1 MRPKYS
7 LAVLERPWANV
18 LTRYCALVAR
28 HPRIFIIVPVILT
41 AILSTGVLFKFK
53 VVRGVHYLYSPL
65 DARWKVEEGVF
76 NTHWASS
83 DNLFYPG
90 KDVLRRKGIYII
102 LTAKDGGSVLRRDHA
117 SEFLAVLDW
126 IESVNVTGPDGET
139 YSYKNICFKFHNK
152 CFDNTHVRIAAD
164 QFIRTK
170 SHQRVNIT
178 WPIYKNEMS
187 EEKIDL
193 SQGLGNVTTRRD
205 GSIIEAT
212 SWMVLYQLK
221 QDSDELARLSSNF
234 EKTIDFLSRSGQ
246 VPGSLLNTFT
256 FHSDTFDE
264 ELADSNIRLIPR
276 FSVTFG
282 ILIFFSVVCTF
293 NLHWVWEEKKRQ
305 LVVDWVLS
313 KPLMGIVGVM
323 TTMMAI
329 VSAMG
334 LLLLFDVTFVDMCTV
349 MPFLSLTIGIDD
361 TFLILAAWHDSLRH
375 LPVQERI
382 IRSMRH
388 AAVSISITSL
398 TDTVAFLIGAITPL
412 PAVRFFCFYSAAAIV
427 FIFLYSISIFV
438 AILALQGTREENCQ
452 NSVTGVKAI
461 TDSSAVNITTFE
473 RHFNTGSR
481 VDQPNV
487 KPDLIDC
494 IPSDTRLWYQRFFE
508 DVYSPFIW
516 KPEIRLMSLL
526 LFGLYILGSVYGIQR
541 LVVGFD
547 LVNIIQEDSPAHK
560 FFEVKS
566 ASYAETMARAEI
578 AVLNPPNLAN
588 ETVRTSFM
596 NVLTEFEQT
605 ACSEGPTSTEFWLY
619 GFREYLNQLGFS
631 EMMEAV
637 LNDDESFTS
646 ALDTFLLSSDRFSF
660 DVRRHPN
667 GTLSAFRF
675 STALNTVQT
684 DYRIVDC
691 CRQFRDIAG
700 RHPEYNL
707 TTYTPFW
714 NLADQFEIMW
724 PQTMQDIYIS
734 IGVMIPI
741 SLLFIEQPLCAI
753 TIGLNIASVA
763 FGVLG
768 FMALWSVNLDAT
780 SMITIAMSVGFSVDF
795 AAHVTYAYIM
805 EARSDKEN
813 MTACERLGVTLGIVG
828 WPVTQASTSVLLG
841 ISTLAT
847 VEAYVVQT
855 CFKTVT
861 LVVLFGSIHALLFL
875 PLFLSSCH
883 LLFER
888 IFKQGRFRVA
898 DGTKTMTRL

>member
-1 MRPKYS
+1 PKYS
-7 LAVLERPWANV
+7 LAVLERPWANI
-18 LTRYCALVAR
+18 LSRYCALVVR
-28 HPRIFIIVPVILT
+28 HPRIFIIIPVILT
-41 AILSTGVLFKFK
+41 AVLSTGVLFKFK

-65 DARWKVEEGVF
+65 DSRWKAEEAVF

-83 DNLFYPG
+83 DDLFYPG
-90 KDVLRRKGIYII
+90 KDVLRRKGIYMI

-126 IESVNVTGPDGET
+126 IESVNVTMPEGDT
-139 YSYKNICFKFHNK
+139 YSYKDICFKFHNK

-164 QFIRTK
+164 QVIRANSIHRSK
-170 SHQRVNIT
+170 IT
-178 WPIYKNEMS
+178 WPTFKSDMS
-187 EEKIDL
+187 DEKIDL
-193 SQGLGNVTTRRD
+193 SQGLGNVTTTRD
-205 GSIIEAT
+205 GHIVHAT

-221 QDSDELARLSSNF
+221 QDTEETVKLSSNF
-234 EKTIDFLSRSGQ
+234 EKSIDFLSRNIQ

-282 ILIFFSVVCTF
+282 ILIFFSVLCTF
-293 NLHWVWEEKKRQ
+293 NLHWVWEEKHRR
-305 LVVDWVLS
+305 LVIDWVLS
-313 KPLMGIVGVM
+313 KPLMGVVGVM

-361 TFLILAAWHDSLRH
+361 TFLILAAWHDSPRC
-375 LPVQERI
+375 LPVHERI

-412 PAVRFFCFYSAAAIV
+412 PAVRYFCFYSAAAIV

-438 AILALQGTREENCQ
+438 AILTLQGRREENCQ
-452 NSVTGVKAI
+452 NSVTGALVI
-461 TDSSAVNITTFE
+461 TDCRTENLTTFE
-473 RHFNTGSR
+473 RHFTTGSR
-481 VDQPNV
+481 VELQQSKSSQLDAI
-487 KPDLIDC
+487 LT
-494 IPSDTRLWYQRFFE
+494 DTRLWYQRFFE
-508 DVYSPFIW
+508 DVYAPFIW
-516 KPEIRLMSLL
+516 KPEVRLMSLL
-526 LFGLYILGSVYGIQR
+526 LFALYITGSIYGIQR

-547 LVNIIQEDSPAHK
+547 LVNIIQEDKPAHK
-560 FFEVKS
+560 FFEIKS
-566 ASYAETMARAEI
+566 ASFAETMARAEI
-578 AVLNPPNLAN
+578 AVLDPPNLAN
-588 ETVRTSFM
+588 STRRGYFM
-596 NVLTEFEQT
+596 SVLREFEQT
-605 ACSEGPTSTEFWLY
+605 SCSEGPASTEFWLY
-619 GFREYLNQLGFS
+619 GFREYLTQLGFNG
-631 EMMEAV
+631 MVEAV
-637 LNDDESFTS
+637 LDDEESFNN

-660 DVRRHPN
+660 DVLRYAN
-667 GTLSAFRF
+667 GTMRAFRF
-675 STALNTVQT
+675 STALSTVQT

-691 CRQFRDIAG
+691 CRQFREIAD
-700 RHPEYNL
+700 RHPEFNL

-724 PQTMQDIYIS
+724 PQTLQDIYIS

-741 SLLFIEQPLCAI
+741 SLLFIEQPLCAV

-768 FMALWSVNLDAT
+768 FMAIWSVNLDAT

-805 EARSDKEN
+805 EAKNDNEILSP
-813 MTACERLGVTLGIVG
+813 CERLGVTLGIVG

-855 CFKTVT
+855 CFKTVM
-861 LVVLFGSIHALLFL
+861 LVVFFGSIHALLFL

-883 LLFER
+883 MLFER
-888 IFKQGRFRVA
+888 MFKQGQFKVA
-898 DGTKTMTRL
+898 DSTKTMTKL

>member
-18 LTRYCALVAR
+18 LSRYCALVAR

-41 AILSTGVLFKFK
+41 ALLSTGVLFKFK

-65 DARWKVEEGVF
+65 DARWKAEEGVF

-83 DNLFYPG
+83 DDLFYPG
-90 KDVLRRKGIYII
+90 KDVLRRKGIYVI
-102 LTAKDGGSVLRRDHA
+102 LKAKDGGSILRRDHA

-126 IESVNVTGPDGET
+126 IES
-139 YSYKNICFKFHNK
+139 
-152 CFDNTHVRIAAD
+152 
-164 QFIRTK
+164 
-170 SHQRVNIT
+170 HQRVNIT
-178 WPIYKNEMS
+178 WPIYKSEMS

-193 SQGLGNVTTRRD
+193 CQGLGNVTTRRD
-205 GSIIEAT
+205 GTIIDAT

-221 QDSDELARLSSNF
+221 QESEDLARLSSNF
-234 EKTIDFLSRSGQ
+234 EKTIDFLSRNGQ

-276 FSVTFG
+276 FSVTFA
-282 ILIFFSVVCTF
+282 ILIFFSVICTF

-313 KPLMGIVGVM
+313 KPLMGIVGV
-323 TTMMAI
+323 
-329 VSAMG
+329 
-334 LLLLFDVTFVDMCTV
+334 
-349 MPFLSLTIGIDD
+349 
-361 TFLILAAWHDSLRH
+361 
-375 LPVQERI
+375 
-382 IRSMRH
+382 
-388 AAVSISITSL
+388 
-398 TDTVAFLIGAITPL
+398 
-412 PAVRFFCFYSAAAIV
+412 VRYFCFYSAAAIV

-452 NSVTGVKAI
+452 NSVT
-461 TDSSAVNITTFE
+461 VNLTTFE
-473 RHFNTGSR
+473 RYFNTGSR
-481 VDQPNV
+481 VDPPYV
-487 KPDLIDC
+487 KPDLIDS
-494 IPSDTRLWYQRFFE
+494 IPNDTRLWYQRFFE

-560 FFEVKS
+560 FFEVKT

-588 ETVRTSFM
+588 ETERKSFM
-596 NVLTEFEQT
+596 NALTEFEQT

-637 LNDDESFTS
+637 LNDEESFTS

-660 DVRRHPN
+660 DVRRYPN

-691 CRQFRDIAG
+691 CRQFRNIAD

-813 MTACERLGVTLGIVG
+813 MSPRERLGVTLGIVG

-883 LLFER
+883 VLFER
-888 IFKQGRFRVA
+888 IFKQGRFR
-898 DGTKTMTRL
+898 GQFL

>member
-1 MRPKYS
+1 RPKYS

-18 LTRYCALVAR
+18 LSRYCAIVAR
-28 HPRIFIIVPVILT
+28 HPLVFIIIPVILT
-41 AILSTGVLFKFK
+41 AMLSTGVLFKFK
-53 VVRGVHYLYSPL
+53 VVRGVHYLYSPT
-65 DARWKVEEGVF
+65 DARWKTEEGVF

-83 DNLFYPG
+83 DDLFYPG
-90 KDVLRRKGIYII
+90 KDVLRRKGIFMI
-102 LTAKDGGSVLRRDHA
+102 LTARDGGSVLRRNHA

-126 IESVNVTGPDGET
+126 IESVNLTSADGDS
-139 YSYKNICFKFHNK
+139 YSYKDICFKFHNK

-164 QFIRTK
+164 HFIRVNAN
-170 SHQRVNIT
+170 QRANIT
-178 WPIYKNEMS
+178 WPIYRSEMS

-205 GSIIEAT
+205 GTIVDAT

-221 QDSDELARLSSNF
+221 HDTEKMARRSSNF
-234 EKTIDFLSRSGQ
+234 EKTIDFLSRNGQ
-246 VPGSLLNTFT
+246 VPGSLLDTFT

-282 ILIFFSVVCTF
+282 ILIFFSVICTF
-293 NLHWVWEEKKRQ
+293 NLHWVWVEKKRQ

-313 KPLMGIVGVM
+313 KPLMGIVGVI

-361 TFLILAAWHDSLRH
+361 TFLILAAWHDSPRH

-412 PAVRFFCFYSAAAIV
+412 PAVRYFCFYSAAAIV

-452 NSVTGVKAI
+452 NSVTGALVI
-461 TDSSAVNITTFE
+461 TDSRAENLTSFE
-473 RHFNTGSR
+473 RYFNTGSR
-481 VDQPNV
+481 AEQPQN
-487 KPDLIDC
+487 KPDLIDT

-516 KPEIRLMSLL
+516 KGEVRLMSLL
-526 LFGLYILGSVYGIQR
+526 LFGLYIFGSVYGIQQ

-560 FFEVKS
+560 FFEVKT

-588 ETVRTSFM
+588 ATQRTSFM
-596 NVLTEFEQT
+596 SVLREFEQT
-605 ACSEGPTSTEFWLY
+605 SCSEGPASTEFWLY
-619 GFREYLNQLGFS
+619 GFQEYLKQLGFS
-631 EMMEAV
+631 GMIESV
-637 LNDDESFTS
+637 LDDEDSFAI

-660 DVRRHPN
+660 DILRYSN
-667 GTLSAFRF
+667 GTRRAFRF
-675 STALNTVQT
+675 STALNTEQT
-684 DYRIVDC
+684 DYRIVEC
-691 CRQFRDIAG
+691 CRQFREIADQY
-700 RHPEYNL
+700 PEYNL
-707 TTYTPFW
+707 STYTPFW

-741 SLLFIEQPLCAI
+741 SLLFIEQPLCAV

-768 FMALWSVNLDAT
+768 FMAIWSVNLDAT

-805 EARSDKEN
+805 EARSEGEALSPRD
-813 MTACERLGVTLGIVG
+813 RLAVTLGVVG

-847 VEAYVVQT
+847 VDAYVVQT

-861 LVVLFGSIHALLFL
+861 LVVIFGSIHALLFL
-875 PLFLSSCH
+875 PLFLSNCH
-883 LLFER
+883 VLFER
-888 IFKQGRFRVA
+888 MFKQGSFKVA
-898 DGTKTMTRL
+898 DKTNAMTKL